1 MKNKVMI
8 LAATGL
14 IAGCLFTNC
23 KDSSEHKVENAS
35 ENVADAQ
42 KDLDKAEQE
51 FAEEWEKFRLESE
64 ERIRN
69 NDNEI
74 ARYRE
79 MEKNDKTFR
88 KNYEEKVT
96 QLEARNAELKAKMA
110 EDKNTRRE
118 NWAEFKREFNHDMD
132 ELGAALKDIT
142 KDNKD

>member
-23 KDSSEHKVENAS
+23 KDSSEQKVENAS
-35 ENVADAQ
+35 ENVTDAQ

-74 ARYRE
+74 TRYRE
-79 MEKNDKTFR
+79 MEKTDKTFR
-88 KNYEEKVT
+88 KNYEEKVN
-96 QLEARNAELKAKMA
+96 QLEAKNAELKAKMA
-110 EDKNTRRE
+110 EDKNSRRE

-142 KDNKD
+142 